1 MTNQSLGFVSVI
13 GMNLIDPIL
22 SLVEDLEASRLVK
35 PNQVQANQP
44 ENGLSCS
51 IAALS
56 VFLLESAINRTKYLR
71 TKYLPEQDSEVAR
84 SAVDYFAQISSDSDL
99 ASDVEEI
106 FALRDVI
113 AHNHVWEAD
122 VEWDDHRK
130 LRFVSNPVLVEGY
143 GNKRFRRVLD
153 PKTRLSKRLGLNLFP
168 ARIWRRDAYTVLRKA
183 VEALLT
189 LEKMDRQ
196 YFYISQQSFRF
207 QKRDLGLSQILDALP
222 SYEDSAA

>member
-1 MTNQSLGFVSVI
+1 MASQSLGFVSVI
-13 GMNLIDPIL
+13 GLNLIDPIL
-22 SLVEDLEASRLVK
+22 LLIEDLEGRRLVK

-71 TKYLPEQDSEVAR
+71 TKYLTEEEPEVGR
-84 SAVDYFAQISSDSDL
+84 SAVDYFAQISSDPDL
-99 ASDVEEI
+99 VGDVEEI

-122 VEWDDHRK
+122 VEWDEHQK
-130 LRFVSNPVLVEGY
+130 LRFVSDPVLVEGY
-143 GNKRFRRVLD
+143 GDKRFRKVLD
-153 PKTRLSKRLGLNLFP
+153 PKTRQSKRLRLNLFP
-168 ARIWRRDAYTVLRKA
+168 ARIWRRDAYGVFRKA
-183 VEALLT
+183 VEALLA

-196 YFYISQQSFRF
+196 YFYISQQSFLY
-207 QKRDLGLSQILDALP
+207 QKRHLGLSQILDSLP
-222 SYEDSAA
+222 SYD